1 MILFPPAK
9 INLGLKVLFKREDG
23 YHELDTCMV
32 PIPLLDVLEILPAEE
47 FSFHQ
52 TGIVIPGANADNL
65 CVKAYQLMVE
75 NFSISPVYIHLRK
88 EIPMGAGLGG
98 GSSDAAYVIKGI
110 NELFKLNCSVEKME
124 GLAATLGSDCPF
136 FIKNEPQIAKGR
148 GEILSVSNINLHGFF
163 LKIVN
168 PGIHISTK
176 DAFAEIEFGNESL
189 SIEEILQSPI
199 ATWKNELKND
209 FEKNIFKNHPILD
222 EIKEKLYAEGA
233 IYAAMS
239 GSGSTLFG
247 IYRSEPNK
255 TFSKE
260 KGFLEIIRTF

>member
-9 INLGLKVLFKREDG
+9 INLGLNVLFKREDG

-32 PIPLLDVLEILPAEE
+32 PIPLFDVLEIVPAVE

-52 TGIVIPGANADNL
+52 TGIAILGDSSENL
-65 CVKAYQLMVE
+65 CVKAYNLMTE
-75 NFSISPVYIHLRK
+75 NFSIQPVYIHLRK

-98 GSSDAAYVIKGI
+98 GSSDAAYVMKGI
-110 NELFKLNCSVEKME
+110 NALFNLNCSIEKMVE
-124 GLAATLGSDCPF
+124 LAALLGSDCPF

-148 GEILSVSNINLHGFF
+148 GEILSICNLNLQGYF

-168 PGIHISTK
+168 PGIHIGTKEAYDGIELGKESTSVQNVV
-176 DAFAEIEFGNESL
+176 EN
-189 SIEEILQSPI
+189 SI
-199 ATWKNELKND
+199 TNWKNELKND
-209 FEKNIFKNHPILD
+209 FEVRAFKTYPILD

-247 IYRSEPNK
+247 IYQSEPMK
-255 TFSKE
+255 TFKE
-260 KGFLEIIRTF
+260 NSEFLEIVKAF